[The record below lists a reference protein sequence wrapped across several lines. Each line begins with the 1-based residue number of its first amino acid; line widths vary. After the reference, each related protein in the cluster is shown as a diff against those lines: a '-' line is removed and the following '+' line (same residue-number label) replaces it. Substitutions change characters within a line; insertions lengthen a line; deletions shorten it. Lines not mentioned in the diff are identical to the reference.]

1 MSQSSIKTEQRQT
14 RRISMR
20 LSARVEVRVGRTV
33 SWSEEAP
40 CSDVSEYG
48 AALSLRRPLKR
59 GRVVLL
65 SFQMPVH
72 LRRYD
77 ARKPEY
83 NVWGVVRH
91 CLQTQGEK
99 VLPYY
104 STGIAFIGKNEP
116 SGFSEH
122 PSRLYEVAPPRT
134 AANDFWQLVDIET
147 LNKGSHGRRER
158 RKESRFSVP
167 EPLVLEF
174 MDEKGDVIAIEPTV
188 TENISVGGA
197 VIFTQFYAEVG
208 SFLRVVSQQ
217 HKIEIISVVRG
228 RRDCSDGHSRLRIEF
243 IDQLF
248 PLEGIC

>member
-1 MSQSSIKTEQRQT
+1 MSLG
-14 RRISMR
+14 

-33 SWSEEAP
+33 SWSEEAT
-40 CSDVSEYG
+40 CTDISAYG
-48 AALSLRRPLKR
+48 MAICLRRPLKR

-65 SFQMPVH
+65 SVQMPAD

-91 CLQTQGEK
+91 CIPVRSGDNI
-99 VLPYY
+99 LPHY

-122 PSRLYEVAPPRT
+122 PSRLYDVDPPRT
-134 AANDFWQLVDIET
+134 AADDFWQLVDGNARNNEM
-147 LNKGSHGRRER
+147 LGRRER
-158 RKESRFSVP
+158 RKDTRFSVP
-167 EPLVLEF
+167 EPLMIEI
-174 MDEKGDVIAIEPTV
+174 MDENGDVIALEPSV

-197 VIFTQFYAEVG
+197 IVFTQFYASIG
-208 SFLRVVSQQ
+208 TFLRIVSQQ

-228 RRDCSDGHSRLRIEF
+228 RRDGPDGLSRLHIEF

-248 PLEGIC
+248 PLKGIC